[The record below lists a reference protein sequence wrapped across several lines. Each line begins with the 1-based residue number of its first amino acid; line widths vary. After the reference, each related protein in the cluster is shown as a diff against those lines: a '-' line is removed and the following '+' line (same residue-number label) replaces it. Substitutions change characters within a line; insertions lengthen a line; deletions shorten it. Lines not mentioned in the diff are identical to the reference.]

1 MSKSPGR
8 PQIRTHRVAFV
19 VYDGVTLLDVT
30 GPLEVLHQA
39 NLATADNGS
48 ARVAADRRG
57 GSSAVRYESVLVAAG
72 GGQVTTAS
80 GVVLA
85 GVVAVEEVGAVD
97 TVVVAGADH
106 LMHGV
111 PGEVLEV
118 VKLLAGRAERVA
130 SVCSGAF
137 VLAALGMLDGRRATT
152 HWRHAAE
159 MARQY
164 PKVQVQ
170 PDALHI
176 TDGRYLTSAGISAG
190 IDLTLALV
198 EADHG
203 PEIARAVARELVV
216 FMQRPGGQSQ
226 FSTAMATPAARTDP
240 LRALADTVVADPA
253 ADHSLPNLAAA
264 AALSPRHLTRLF
276 QSEFNTTPGR
286 WVERVRLDR
295 AQQLLLD
302 GHSITTAARLSGL
315 GSDETLRRAFAR
327 HLGTTPTEYRRRFR
341 AAQSA
346 DEEDRTWPLPS
357 TDSRYEHTKR

>member
-1 MSKSPGR
+1 MSFSPDE
-8 PQIRTHRVAFV
+8 PQIRTRRVAVV

-30 GPLEVLHQA
+30 GPIEVLHQA
-39 NLATADNGS
+39 N
-48 ARVAADRRG
+48 VALRTG
-57 GSSAVRYESVLVAAG
+57 GEKYEAVLVSGVG
-72 GGQVTTAS
+72 GVVTTAS
-80 GVVLA
+80 GVVLG
-85 GVVAVEEVGAVD
+85 GVVGPAEVGVVD

-106 LMHGV
+106 LLDGV
-111 PGEVLEV
+111 PDDVLEV
-118 VKLLAGRAERVA
+118 TAPLADGARRVA

-152 HWRHAAE
+152 HWRHAGA

-164 PKVQVQ
+164 PKVRVE
-170 PDALHI
+170 PDALHV
-176 TDGRYLTSAGISAG
+176 TDGRYVTSAGISAG

-203 PEIARAVARELVV
+203 AETARAVARELVV

-226 FSTAMATPAARTDP
+226 FSTAMATPPARSDQ
-240 LRALADTVVADPA
+240 LRAIAATVVADPA
-253 ADHSLPNLAAA
+253 GDHRLQSLAAA
-264 AALSPRHLTRLF
+264 AAVSPRHLTRMF
-276 QSEFNTTPGR
+276 QNEFSTTPGR

-327 HLGTTPTEYRRRFR
+327 HLGTTPTEYRRRFQ
-341 AAQSA
+341 AAALQ
-346 DEEDRTWPLPS
+346 LPAQ
-357 TDSRYEHTKR
+357 

>member
-1 MSKSPGR
+1 
-8 PQIRTHRVAFV
+8 VAFV

-39 NLATADNGS
+39 NQVPANGQ
-48 ARVAADRRG
+48 ARG
-57 GSSAVRYESVLVAAG
+57 GRARYEAVLVSVRG
-72 GGQVTTAS
+72 GEVVAAS
-80 GVVLA
+80 GVALA
-85 GVVAVEEVGAVD
+85 GVVPVADVGAVD
-97 TVVVAGADH
+97 TVVVAGADE
-106 LMHGV
+106 LVRGV
-111 PGEVLEV
+111 PDDVLQVTEA
-118 VKLLAGRAERVA
+118 LADGARRVA

-152 HWRHAAE
+152 HWRHAAA

-164 PKVQVQ
+164 PRIEVA
-170 PDALHI
+170 PDALHVS
-176 TDGRYLTSAGISAG
+176 DGRYLTSAGISAG

-203 PEIARAVARELVV
+203 AETARAVARELVV

-226 FSTAMATPAARTDP
+226 FSTAMATPAARTDL
-240 LRALADTVVADPA
+240 LRTIADTVIADPA

-264 AALSPRHLTRLF
+264 AAVSPRHLTRLF
-276 QSEFNTTPGR
+276 QSEFRTTPGR

-327 HLGTTPTEYRRRFR
+327 HVGTTPTEYLRRFR
-341 AAQSA
+341 NAAAAS
-346 DEEDRTWPLPS
+346 PS
-357 TDSRYEHTKR
+357 SVAP